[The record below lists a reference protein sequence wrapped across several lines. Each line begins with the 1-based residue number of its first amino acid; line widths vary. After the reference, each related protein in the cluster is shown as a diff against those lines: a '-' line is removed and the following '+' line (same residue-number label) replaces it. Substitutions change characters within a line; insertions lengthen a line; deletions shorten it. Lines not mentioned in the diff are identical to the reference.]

1 MLNKEIRIVVA
12 SVKGFTDAERLKM
25 TIDEFLD
32 DIYYLN
38 EGIGEDDEELI
49 TDAKIVFIT
58 NGEHRTAAELLRTAL
73 GDRDIDIEEIRV
85 DWSKGKKA
93 FYDNCAVLGAKS
105 THGIIF
111 TDHKDEGMQTLL
123 KACLDAGSRVRS
135 YSSAI

>member
-12 SVKGFTDAERLKM
+12 STKGFNDAERLKL
-25 TIDEFLD
+25 TIDGLLE

-38 EGIGEDDEELI
+38 EGVGDEDEELI

-58 NGEHRTAAELLRTAL
+58 NGEHKTAAELLPGVL
-73 GDRDIDIEEIRV
+73 GDRNIDIEVIKV

-93 FYDNCAVLGAKS
+93 FFDNCAVLGAKS
-105 THGIIF
+105 THGVIF
-111 TDHKDEGMQTLL
+111 TDSKDDGMQTLL
-123 KACLDAGSRVRS
+123 KACLDAGSRVRT